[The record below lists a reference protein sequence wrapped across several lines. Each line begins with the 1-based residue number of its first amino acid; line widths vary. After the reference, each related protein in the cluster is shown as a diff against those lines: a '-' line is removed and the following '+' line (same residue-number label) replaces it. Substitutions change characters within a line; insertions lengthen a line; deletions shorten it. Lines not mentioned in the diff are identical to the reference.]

1 MSMPTVLLINGYRFF
16 FFSNEK
22 NEPLHIHIE
31 KAEKYAKF
39 WIDPLFVAIN
49 YGFTSKELREI
60 SEIIDNNEIH
70 IRDKWFSKDMLFV
83 HLQDGREIGVPLLW
97 FPRLRKASEEELNDW
112 RLIGNGV
119 GIHWESIDED
129 ISISALL

>member
-1 MSMPTVLLINGYRFF
+1 MSTLTNKSTNVR
-16 FFSNEK
+16 
-22 NEPLHIHIE
+22 
-31 KAEKYAKF
+31 A
-39 WIDPLFVAIN
+39 
-49 YGFTSKELREI
+49 SKV
-60 SEIIDNNEIH
+60 
-70 IRDKWFSKDMLFV
+70 WFSKDMLFV